1 MVVIAVRKVAIKLFF
16 FKFAEN
22 TSIVII
28 IRLYLRLRISFVVN
42 SSTVK
47 QVYGDPI
54 LTADVINNSISYSDT
69 NVVIHTGV

>member
-22 TSIVII
+22 TLMVII
-28 IRLYLRLRISFVVN
+28 IRLYLRLRISFVVK

-47 QVYGDPI
+47 PFYGDLI
-54 LTADVINNSISYSDT
+54 LTADVINNSISYSYT
-69 NVVIHTGV
+69 NVVIHAGV